1 MRLIEETMDEAAAS
15 DDLLAAMRG
24 LDQVK
29 PVPPQRGPAVKDYG
43 EREMD
48 YKDIMSKILKS
59 LSDKDWYELESA
71 TRDLKSR
78 SVDEIS
84 AMAGG
89 AVEGPASKKKK
100 KKKTDTL
107 IREDD
112 EEIEENMADLAW
124 GPATLKL
131 DPVERDPYYE
141 EEDEIEPLA
150 KRRPGA
156 HGHRALCAG

>member
-1 MRLIEETMDEAAAS
+1 MALNLKAGEETIEVIPLSGTDFRNAIEAGDINGVAEHLPSAIRSQAEEIINMMGAQVAMSDPEQAQIAETLMKLIEETMDEAAAS

-84 AMAGG
+84 AMVA
-89 AVEGPASKKKK
+89 AS
-100 KKKTDTL
+100 
-107 IREDD
+107 
-112 EEIEENMADLAW
+112 
-124 GPATLKL
+124 
-131 DPVERDPYYE
+131 
-141 EEDEIEPLA
+141 
-150 KRRPGA
+150 
-156 HGHRALCAG
+156 ALP